1 MNKVIRL
8 LGFQKKYDSVKSLF
22 DYYVLL
28 NLENMIK
35 INKGTFI
42 YMETE
47 EQKKAWMYPNEVSP
61 LKNQYFP
68 HIKTNRY

>member
-47 EQKKAWMYPNEVSP
+47 EQRKA
-61 LKNQYFP
+61 
-68 HIKTNRY
+68 